1 MKKSYLMIAAA
12 ALLAAC
18 AGKEEINEISTQGPV
33 IGFNTFTQKAT
44 KAANSSANYTWL
56 LEDHHSDFKVWGY
69 KNNSADAVF
78 NGERVYFD
86 NGGTTDVTT
95 DDIWAYVNNRYWDKA
110 STHYYYYACAPFTS
124 TPFAF
129 NGVTTNKATDAEA
142 TASKNSQPNGY
153 FTITTAYTKA
163 GENVSAYAKSTE
175 ADKDYNQASTTKIE
189 SWTAAGATTDV
200 DLLIAEECHLS
211 GTSLTTAI
219 SGKVQLNFIHVLS
232 RLNITAKTVS
242 DEGFYPQV
250 TTGDKIVIDEIKI
263 GNMMTSGTFDEST
276 AITGNLNDGQ
286 YARWT
291 TTAKSNYDYPINY
304 LADQNAKYVI
314 EALMLPQAVELETIN
329 ADGSG
334 TIDKPYL
341 YIKYT
346 IWNNA
351 KDAGQTYEAFYNLA
365 TILTKKTGVD
375 ASNTAFNEG
384 WQNTINITISPD
396 KIDFDANVAL
406 WADTN
411 INDLIVY

>member
-1 MKKSYLMIAAA
+1 MESFRRKMILSYLKRKKHCTLKELMTEFDVSSATIHRDVALLAKRDAVERVRGGLVYNEAPDSNGNSAAFQERVVANRREKIAAA
-12 ALLAAC
+12 KKALALIEEGDIVFLDSSTTIYELALLLAHAEFDHLTIITN
-18 AGKEEINEISTQGPV
+18 AVAVMNLFRKFPPHWSM
-33 IGFNTFTQKAT
+33 IGFGG
-44 KAANSSANYTWL
+44 NY
-56 LEDHHSDFKVWGY
+56 D
-69 KNNSADAVF
+69 
-78 NGERVYFD
+78 
-86 NGGTTDVTT
+86 
-95 DDIWAYVNNRYWDKA
+95 
-110 STHYYYYACAPFTS
+110 P
-124 TPFAF
+124 
-129 NGVTTNKATDAEA
+129 
-142 TASKNSQPNGY
+142 
-153 FTITTAYTKA
+153 
-163 GENVSAYAKSTE
+163 
-175 ADKDYNQASTTKIE
+175 
-189 SWTAAGATTDV
+189 
-200 DLLIAEECHLS
+200 
-211 GTSLTTAI
+211 
-219 SGKVQLNFIHVLS
+219 QLNSILGDSALEQLS

-242 DEGFYPQV
+242 DKGFYPEV
-250 TTGDKIVIDEIKI
+250 NTGDKIVIDEIKI
-263 GNMMTSGTFDEST
+263 GNMMTSGTFNENATIS
-276 AITGNLNDGQ
+276 GNLKDGQ

-351 KDAGQTYEAFYNLA
+351 KNAGQTYEAFYNLA

-411 INDLIVY
+411 INDLVIY